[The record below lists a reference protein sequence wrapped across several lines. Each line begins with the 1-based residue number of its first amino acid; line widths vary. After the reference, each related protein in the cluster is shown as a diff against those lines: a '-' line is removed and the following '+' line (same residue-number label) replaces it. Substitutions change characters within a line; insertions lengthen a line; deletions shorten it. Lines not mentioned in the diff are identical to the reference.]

1 MVGRQPD
8 GWRLKFHLMP
18 PEGWLNDPN
27 GLCQFRGQYHI
38 FFQYQPEDPRGPGK
52 TPRLWGHYAGPGL
65 TKLRFEGI
73 PFEQNELDRNG
84 SYSGSALVEDG
95 KLQLF
100 YTGNIRLP
108 GEYDYIHDGRESN
121 TIRIVS
127 NDGLHFGTKEL
138 LLRTADYPSDCTRHV
153 RDPKVWKENG
163 NYYMVLGARLK
174 EEKGA
179 VLLYRSSDLKRWEF
193 LKCIATG
200 EAFGYMWE
208 CPDYFR
214 VGKYALL
221 SVCPQGLGPEEY
233 RYQNVYQSGYFT
245 VTGILENAPQL
256 GEFRE
261 WDYGFDFYAPQTF
274 ADDRGRRLL
283 IGWAGMP
290 DAPYENPTAERGWQ
304 HALTIPREIVE
315 ENGKVLQKPVREL
328 ENLRYGATA
337 LTGENSFVL
346 EDGSGE
352 VMLRKSGED
361 EYPWQIMIGE
371 GLRISGGDGTV
382 CLELSEQWGRGRR
395 VRRARVGKCRKIRLL
410 IDTSMAELYLNGG
423 ETVFTARF
431 YPDYRENRQLEVKL
445 RCPGMEGFGWQMKN
459 MDTGMKTR

>member
-27 GLCQFRGQYHI
+27 GPVPVSGTVSYI
-38 FFQYQPEDPRGPGK
+38 FQYQPEDPRGTGK

-108 GEYDYIHDGRESN
+108 GEYDYIHDGRGEQHDPDRQQRRAPFRN
-121 TIRIVS
+121 Q
-127 NDGLHFGTKEL
+127 GL

-214 VGKYALL
+214 VGKYSLL

-261 WDYGFDFYAPQTF
+261 WDYGFTVERCVPQTF
-274 ADDRGRRLL
+274 ADDRGQAFADRL
-283 IGWAGMP
+283 GRHAGC
-290 DAPYENPTAERGWQ
+290 
-304 HALTIPREIVE
+304 AL
-315 ENGKVLQKPVREL
+315 
-328 ENLRYGATA
+328 
-337 LTGENSFVL
+337 
-346 EDGSGE
+346 
-352 VMLRKSGED
+352 
-361 EYPWQIMIGE
+361 
-371 GLRISGGDGTV
+371 
-382 CLELSEQWGRGRR
+382 
-395 VRRARVGKCRKIRLL
+395 
-410 IDTSMAELYLNGG
+410 
-423 ETVFTARF
+423 
-431 YPDYRENRQLEVKL
+431 
-445 RCPGMEGFGWQMKN
+445 
-459 MDTGMKTR
+459 